1 MIKVDKKIVGY
12 AVNQPE
18 AEEKQAKK
26 EFQREGGGGDRAEVI
41 RMHEK
46 LERPEM
52 LIGSTYKVKTPVSD
66 HAMYVTINDF
76 ILNEGTEY
84 EKRRPFEIFIN
95 SKNLDHYQWI
105 VALTRII
112 SAVFRKGGDVTFLV
126 DELKAVFDPRGGYW
140 QPGGKFMPSIIAE
153 LGYIVEKHL
162 ISIGLLAGQQL
173 DEGQKQLIKEKRAE
187 FEERSKQQDAF
198 SKSDYPAGAQL
209 CDKCSTAAV
218 VMMDGCRTCLSCGES
233 KCG

>member
-1 MIKVDKKIVGY
+1 MIKIDEKIVGY
-12 AVNQPE
+12 AVTQPE
-18 AEEKQAKK
+18 AETTAKK
-26 EFQREGGGGDRAEVI
+26 PEFKRESGGGDRAEVI

-52 LIGSTYKVKTPVSD
+52 LVGSTYKVKTPISD
-66 HAMYVTINDF
+66 HAMYVTINDI
-76 ILNEGTEY
+76 ILNQGTEH

-112 SAVFRKGGDVTFLV
+112 SAVFRKGGDVAFLV

-140 QPGGKFMPSIIAE
+140 QSGGKFMPSIIAE

-162 ISIGLLAGQQL
+162 ISIGLMAAPGL
-173 DEGQKQLIKEKRAE
+173 DEAQQKLIAEKRAE
-187 FEERSKQQDAF
+187 FEESKKQEDAF
-198 SKSDYPAGAQL
+198 SESDYPAGAQL
-209 CDKCSTAAV
+209 CAKCSTAAV
-218 VMMDGCRTCLSCGES
+218 IMMDGCMTCLSCGDS